1 MELNNNVYMCMFLL
15 VIILFIFMYRHN
27 LKKESFS
34 DTEYVQV
41 YGRRARMGEPCPPL
55 RKSECQQNDGNK
67 HHCLQSYS
75 ASSNHGNRFCKWESD
90 AKTCRATDDR
100 CSPREESPAQEI
112 ESFTNSTEYVQVN
125 GRRAR
130 TGDPCPPLRRSECQ
144 ENNGNRSNCL
154 RSYSSGRNGNRFCQ
168 WKPGKNQ
175 CKTTGEICN
184 VPPPPPP
191 PPRVGCMIRGYDNYD
206 SKANKQGNCLKKGCM
221 IRGYDN
227 YDSKANQQ
235 GNCIKKGCMT
245 RGYDN
250 YDSKANQ
257 QGNCIKKGC
266 TTRGYDNYD
275 SKANVNDGSCI
286 KKGCMTRGSDNYDSK
301 ANVNDGSCY
310 ITGCMDK
317 DADNYNTKAT
327 RQGPCTITGCMD
339 KDAENYNS
347 RANKKGKCTIKGC
360 MDKDAE
366 NYNPKAN
373 KKGNCSIKGC
383 MDKDAKNYISKA
395 NIEDNSCE
403 YFRYGCMKPD
413 ASNYDKDAQKSDGYC
428 IYKGCTN
435 PLATNYD
442 KKANIDDNS
451 CRIVGCTDTTAKN
464 YSAIANVDDG
474 TCKYVKYGCTDKTAV
489 NYDKTAEKSLNSNC
503 IWPPPARPV
512 LPPPPPIPKSLE
524 FKKDNCEIKYETGF
538 CVMNNDVAA
547 KNKHKIDDLDFGL
560 QSADRNIECYQK
572 AKDKYGNNLTGVEII
587 SNNENSGCYAHTSD
601 KIFKANALKNHI
613 CHISEKH
620 YVSQYCD
627 PVSVDKG
634 DIECEAII
642 QRKQQLNDEQSESND
657 RLRRENKQLN
667 ILLKGYRARAKRAQ
681 RALPKSDLS
690 ILTKKL
696 QERYVLLDAK
706 RAEDAQDYDNRGC
719 SNTNSMKLQEI
730 ENEKYSL
737 LKDYERLKLENEDMR
752 NEANSHEIISLEHNS
767 ETKSAEY
774 RKQIQKQELQHAKD
788 RAKIQRLLDS
798 KLVKEK
804 REAEKQENERKKKYL
819 AEQKRR
825 LAEIAIIE
833 EQKRQKEEEIQ
844 NRKKLLAQERVKSL
858 QEAEKIAKTKEQKE
872 ALQYAKQN
880 AINYL
885 KQLDNDLK
893 DMIKKHT
900 KERLSLEATIE
911 DIKYKQNVCKDDI
924 SQVEGAKGKG
934 DDDLQKCSLFT
945 RQMQRI
951 EPVFF

>member
-1 MELNNNVYMCMFLL
+1 
-15 VIILFIFMYRHN
+15 
-27 LKKESFS
+27 
-34 DTEYVQV
+34 
-41 YGRRARMGEPCPPL
+41 
-55 RKSECQQNDGNK
+55 
-67 HHCLQSYS
+67 
-75 ASSNHGNRFCKWESD
+75 
-90 AKTCRATDDR
+90 
-100 CSPREESPAQEI
+100 
-112 ESFTNSTEYVQVN
+112 
-125 GRRAR
+125 
-130 TGDPCPPLRRSECQ
+130 
-144 ENNGNRSNCL
+144 
-154 RSYSSGRNGNRFCQ
+154 
-168 WKPGKNQ
+168 
-175 CKTTGEICN
+175 
-184 VPPPPPP
+184 
-191 PPRVGCMIRGYDNYD
+191 
-206 SKANKQGNCLKKGCM
+206 
-221 IRGYDN
+221 
-227 YDSKANQQ
+227 
-235 GNCIKKGCMT
+235 MT

-317 DADNYNTKAT
+317 DADNYNKKAT

-667 ILLKGYRARAKRAQ
+667 ILLKGYRARAQRAQ
-681 RALPKSDLS
+681 RALPKSDVS

-696 QERYVLLDAK
+696 QERYVLLDAQ

-833 EQKRQKEEEIQ
+833 EQKRQKEYEIQ